1 MITDKEITKM
11 AKLAKF
17 DFSEEEL
24 GMYAKQ
30 ITNIMDMIDSLK
42 EVDCS
47 NVEPL
52 TSVCDMNQRM
62 RSDEISSDDIS
73 DQLFINLPNEKG
85 NLARQVKCYI
95 VPKVVE

>member
-1 MITDKEITKM
+1 MITDEEVAKM

-17 DFSEEEL
+17 DFTKEEL
-24 GMYAKQ
+24 DIYSKQ
-30 ITNIMDMIDSLK
+30 IINILNMIDSLE

-62 RSDEISSDDIS
+62 RNDEVSSGDIS
-73 DQLFINLPNEKG
+73 DQLFTNLANEKG
-85 NLARQVKCYI
+85 NIARQVKCYV

>member
-1 MITDKEITKM
+1 MITDKEIEKM
-11 AKLAKF
+11 VKLAKF
-17 DFSEEEL
+17 DFTKEEL
-24 GMYAKQ
+24 DIYAKQ
-30 ITNIMDMIDSLK
+30 ITNIIDMIDSLK

-62 RSDEISSDDIS
+62 RNDEISSGDIS
-73 DQLFINLPNEKG
+73 DQLFVNLPNEKG
-85 NLARQVKCYI
+85 NLARQVKCYV